1 MIHHLIEAL
10 FAWRECHK
18 NWKKDKPPRHDELFK
33 GAPKP
38 STVLVEMIAADL
50 VKNLPDADEAVA
62 QNTGYYVTRTTS
74 VSTDWYTLQRID
86 RRERY
91 PDSLHTSFHLTNPA
105 IALTT
110 HEETILKKAWEQMS
124 QLKAARAAAEREA
137 ENQNNALK
145 AIEKRLKID
154 TQPVAEAA

>member
-1 MIHHLIEAL
+1 MINLVFDMLA
-10 FAWRECHK
+10 AWRECVS
-18 NWKKDKPPRHDELFK
+18 NRKKGKPPRPDELFS

-50 VKNLPDADEAVA
+50 VKNLPDTDESVA
-62 QNTGYYVTRTTS
+62 ENMGYSFTRTLT
-74 VSTDWYTLQRID
+74 VSTDWYTLLKKD
-86 RRERY
+86 RQERHPY
-91 PDSLHTSFHLTNPA
+91 SLHSSWYLTNPA

-110 HEETILKKAWEQMS
+110 HEETILKKAWEKMS

-137 ENQNNALK
+137 QNQNNALQ

>member
-1 MIHHLIEAL
+1 MIHHLIDAL

-18 NWKKDKPPRHDELFK
+18 NWKKDKPPRPDELFK

-50 VKNLPDADEAVA
+50 VKNLPDPKIKTEEDFKVK
-62 QNTGYYVTRTTS
+62 VSRTQTIT
-74 VSTDWYTLQRID
+74 TDWYTLNKVD
-86 RRERY
+86 RQHLYDREIY
-91 PDSLHTSFHLTNPA
+91 TNWYLISPAVSLTS
-105 IALTT
+105 
-110 HEETILKKAWEQMS
+110 HEKTILEKAWEQMS

-137 ENQNNALK
+137 QNQNNALK

-154 TQPVAEAA
+154 TQKAAA

>member
-1 MIHHLIEAL
+1 MIHLVFDMLA
-10 FAWRECHK
+10 AWRECLS
-18 NWKKDKPPRHDELFK
+18 NRKKGKPPRPDELFK

-50 VKNLPDADEAVA
+50 VKNLPDPKIKTEEDFKVK
-62 QNTGYYVTRTTS
+62 VSRTQTIT
-74 VSTDWYTLQRID
+74 TDWYTLSKVD
-86 RRERY
+86 RQHLYDREIY
-91 PDSLHTSFHLTNPA
+91 TSWHLISPAVSLTS
-105 IALTT
+105 
-110 HEETILKKAWEQMS
+110 HEKTILEKAWEQMS

-137 ENQNNALK
+137 KNQNNALM